1 MSPIVIISAMVPPIG
16 LIALGLFLRR
26 LFKFDEPFWRETER
40 LTYYLL
46 LPALFITSLAKVDF
60 NAVPIGRMAAVLAL
74 ASFGSAIVG
83 LASKPL
89 FAIDGPGFTSVF
101 QGMVR
106 FNNYVGAV
114 IASALF
120 GAEGLAL
127 AALCNAVLVPIVN
140 VFSTLVLAKW
150 GTGQFRG
157 WGIVKAVATNP
168 LIGACVIGI
177 GLNLIGQTPPGTA
190 LLSWPLTA
198 TIIKLVG
205 TVLSTVGQAALP
217 IGLLCVGAGLQRA
230 GASSSGTTRTLAL
243 SAGIRL
249 TIVPAIAFGLAH
261 LIGLSGPAAV
271 VAVLFQALPTASSA
285 YVLARRL
292 GGDAPLAAAII
303 AAQTVVAMATLPVW
317 LYLSMSTLA

>member
-1 MSPIVIISAMVPPIG
+1 MSPTVIIAAMVPPIG
-16 LIALGLFLRR
+16 LIALGFFLRR
-26 LFKFDEPFWRETER
+26 MFKFDEPFWRETER

-46 LPALFITSLAKVDF
+46 LPALFMTSLAKVDF

-74 ASFGSAIVG
+74 ASFGSAAVG
-83 LASKPL
+83 LMSRRL
-89 FAIDGPGFTSVF
+89 YRIDGPGFTSAF
-101 QGMVR
+101 QGTVR

-120 GAEGLAL
+120 GSEGLAL

-140 VFSTLVLAKW
+140 VFSTLALAKW
-150 GTGQFRG
+150 GTGEFHG
-157 WGIVKAVATNP
+157 WGIVKAVVTNP

-177 GLNLIGQTPPGTA
+177 GLNFLGQTPPGELLLGWPATA
-190 LLSWPLTA
+190 LV
-198 TIIKLVG
+198 IKLIG

-230 GASSSGTTRTLAL
+230 DATSGTNRTLAT
-243 SAGIRL
+243 SAVIRL

-317 LYLSMSTLA
+317 LWLAMTTLA